1 MEKSINK
8 YNFKYYCEKCDY
20 GTSIKCNFNKH
31 LSARKH
37 QMVTND
43 NKKYKKTFFCEN
55 CKKTFAYKSGL
66 SRHKKKCDIDTDK
79 KILKTSENEQQNLTS
94 EMLKQVMEQNSV
106 LQQQIIELSK
116 KQQTVNYNTHN
127 NNKMT
132 INVFLNEICKDAINL
147 TEFLQG
153 LNVSLDDLMYTKEN
167 GYAKGISNIV
177 VKHLTHLKPTERP
190 IHCSDKKRLQFY
202 VKDEDK
208 WEKDDNKLD
217 KTIDLV
223 SQKQIQQIKQW
234 EQQHPKWNTNEK
246 ETEMYLQMIK
256 QVMGGESS
264 ADCLEIKKGISGAL
278 DLKNAMIEED

>member
-1 MEKSINK
+1 MKKSINK
-8 YNFKYYCEKCDY
+8 SNFKYYCDKCHY

-31 LSARKH
+31 LSALKH
-37 QMVTND
+37 DGITND
-43 NKKYKKTFFCEN
+43 NRKYKNKIFCEI
-55 CKKTFAYKSGL
+55 CKKTFSYKSGL
-66 SRHKKKCDIDTDK
+66 SRHKKRCNDDTDE
-79 KILKTSENEQQNLTS
+79 KILKTPEMEQQNLTS
-94 EMLKQVMEQNSV
+94 EMLKQVLEQNNV

-153 LNVSLDDLMYTKEN
+153 LDVSLDDLMYTKEH
-167 GYAKGISNIV
+167 GYAKGIGNIV

-234 EQQHPKWNTNEK
+234 EQQHPTWNTNEK

-256 QVMGGESS
+256 QVMGGEGSIDS
-264 ADCLEIKKGISGAL
+264 LEIKKGISGAL
-278 DLKNAMIEED
+278 DLKNAMID

>member
-1 MEKSINK
+1 
-8 YNFKYYCEKCDY
+8 
-20 GTSIKCNFNKH
+20 
-31 LSARKH
+31 
-37 QMVTND
+37 
-43 NKKYKKTFFCEN
+43 
-55 CKKTFAYKSGL
+55 
-66 SRHKKKCDIDTDK
+66 
-79 KILKTSENEQQNLTS
+79 
-94 EMLKQVMEQNSV
+94 
-106 LQQQIIELSK
+106 
-116 KQQTVNYNTHN
+116 
-127 NNKMT
+127 MT

-167 GYAKGISNIV
+167 GFAKGISNIV

-202 VKDEDK
+202 VKDENK

-234 EQQHPKWNTNEK
+234 EQQHPNWNTNEK

-256 QVMGGESS
+256 QVMGGNRSIDS
-264 ADCLEIKKGISGAL
+264 LEIRKGISGAL
-278 DLKNAMIEED
+278 DLKNAMVEED